1 MASIEGRVAK
11 TLNGMLIASSD
22 VAKNALDKS
31 QLQRRFEF
39 ACSVGML

>member
-1 MASIEGRVAK
+1 MGSIEGRVAK

-22 VAKNALDKS
+22 VAEIALDKV
-31 QLQRRFEF
+31 QLQRRFKF